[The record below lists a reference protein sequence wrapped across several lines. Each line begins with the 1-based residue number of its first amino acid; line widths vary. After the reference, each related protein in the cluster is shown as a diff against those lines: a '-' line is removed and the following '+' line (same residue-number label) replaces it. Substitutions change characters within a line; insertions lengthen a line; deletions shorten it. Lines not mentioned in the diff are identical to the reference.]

1 MKRGLYEKEGRMEG
15 VCLPVRKLSDVASPA
30 YVGADIKDIILRSP
44 YVFTVEVPLL
54 IHSLF
59 FSTPDD

>member
-1 MKRGLYEKEGRMEG
+1 MEG